1 MGPSFVPQA
10 SVRPPRF
17 WTVSRNKSAMGRFAR
32 LLLLTL
38 APLLLFAACQREG
51 TGERTGR
58 SIDRGVD
65 RMTR

>member
-1 MGPSFVPQA
+1 MTGRSPSNQSEGMPM
-10 SVRPPRF
+10 RRL
-17 WTVSRNKSAMGRFAR
+17 AR
-32 LLLLTL
+32 LTLMVL

-51 TGERTGR
+51 PAERTGR

>member
-1 MGPSFVPQA
+1 MH
-10 SVRPPRF
+10 RL
-17 WTVSRNKSAMGRFAR
+17 AR

-38 APLLLFAACQREG
+38 APLLLFVACQSEG
-51 TGERTGR
+51 PAERTGR